1 MSPLGVSARKPITLT
16 EEACDILVTI
26 GKLQESHNHMRLAAF
41 VIATLVTSS
50 VAPASPAPDPQFR
63 VESEPIA
70 TGADLITVFG
80 SIPEKSGSIS
90 VPLIAVLRDTL
101 GDQNP
106 DNDRLRYVWVLTS
119 TRPTLLQRGVAT
131 IPFFYW
137 RPDLGKNAD
146 STPAPA
152 IDLGATSHPVWKS
165 LAGSATQVMA
175 LNSNGTLLRA
185 SSQRYRGN
193 VQDHQQAQ
201 FIEGLAVLSRLEKN
215 KEAGAVLRESER
227 VEIESR
233 LTLASK
239 TLGGLVNSQKLPQ
252 AYLKQRTQTTETL
265 GHNWELLRQR
275 AEANGLYFEPLGSNA
290 THALLWV
297 SKEDAVATGA
307 DKRHFDGRL
316 LGIANPFGDARIK
329 SWTGYSVRRSFDP
342 EGRVV
347 SADAPGAHQVELIP
361 LALYA
366 LDYPK
371 VPLLL
376 ADFRAFRSAK
386 RREMLRR
393 ALTDTASGVLGITKW
408 GNWPYLAGTSAWNF
422 VRTRHGD
429 PGNREARLR
438 AYSGVRQWLSLDTT
452 LDGDLR
458 KDLQKRLEV
467 MSINPLEESVFS
479 EPSIAYR
486 QFGALLKYAQ
496 DPSGLAKRLE
506 RDRQSELTAD
516 NHSFQARIG
525 LKLAHYAT
533 FGGYS
538 HHEVRELTMLTAELD
553 RFRRAQRQEQFLQT
567 VANSSPQVDVVWNM
581 EQVQH
586 SIDDLVST
594 GLQARNAALLQ
605 RILQQTKDPE
615 TRAQLFKALG
625 NTVTEAGE

>member
-1 MSPLGVSARKPITLT
+1 M
-16 EEACDILVTI
+16 
-26 GKLQESHNHMRLAAF
+26 
-41 VIATLVTSS
+41 
-50 VAPASPAPDPQFR
+50 
-63 VESEPIA
+63 
-70 TGADLITVFG
+70 
-80 SIPEKSGSIS
+80 
-90 VPLIAVLRDTL
+90 LRDTL

-201 FIEGLAVLSRLEKN
+201 FIEGLAVLSRLEKDQ
-215 KEAGAVLRESER
+215 ETGDVLRESER

-233 LTLASK
+233 LTLASR
-239 TLGGLVNSQKLPQ
+239 TLGGLVNVQKLPQ
-252 AYLKQRTQTTETL
+252 AYLKQRTQTEETL

-275 AEANGLYFEPLGSNA
+275 AEANSLYFEPLGSNA
-290 THALLWV
+290 TLALLWV
-297 SKEDAVATGA
+297 SKEDAIAAGA

-316 LGIANPFGDARIK
+316 LGIANPFGDPRIK
-329 SWTGYSVRRSFDP
+329 GWTGYSERRAFDA
-342 EGRVV
+342 EDRVV
-347 SADAPGAHQVELIP
+347 RADAPGSRQVELIP

-371 VPLLL
+371 VPLML
-376 ADFRAFRSAK
+376 ADFRVFRSAQ
-386 RREMLRR
+386 RREMLRH
-393 ALTDTASGVLGITKW
+393 AITDTASGVFGITKW

-422 VRTRHGD
+422 ARTRHGD

-438 AYSGVRQWLSLDTT
+438 AYSGVRQWLSLDTS

-458 KDLQKRLEV
+458 KELQKRLDV
-467 MSINPLEESVFS
+467 VSINPLEESVFS
-479 EPSIAYR
+479 ESSIAYR
-486 QFGALLKYAQ
+486 QYGALLKYAQ
-496 DPSGLAKRLE
+496 DPSGLVKRLE

-516 NHSFQARIG
+516 RHSFGVRRIG
-525 LKLAHYAT
+525 SETGARARRSGRYTHNEA
-533 FGGYS
+533 
-538 HHEVRELTMLTAELD
+538 REPEALTAAARSLPALTNA
-553 RFRRAQRQEQFLQT
+553 RSSFCKLSPIPVRRLTWSGTWSKF
-567 VANSSPQVDVVWNM
+567 
-581 EQVQH
+581 
-586 SIDDLVST
+586 SI
-594 GLQARNAALLQ
+594 
-605 RILQQTKDPE
+605 P
-615 TRAQLFKALG
+615 
-625 NTVTEAGE
+625 